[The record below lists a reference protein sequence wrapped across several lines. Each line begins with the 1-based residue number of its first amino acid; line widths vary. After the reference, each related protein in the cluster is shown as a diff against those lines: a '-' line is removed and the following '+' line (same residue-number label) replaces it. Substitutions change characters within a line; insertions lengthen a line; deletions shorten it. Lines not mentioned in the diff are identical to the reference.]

1 MEITILHIHIYIQ
14 TYQYIYT
21 LYSII
26 FLTIRALDNA
36 AGNMKRK
43 TRVAEVR

>member
-1 MEITILHIHIYIQ
+1 MEITILRIHIQILPG
-14 TYQYIYT
+14 IYT
-21 LYSII
+21 LYDII
-26 FLTIRALDNA
+26 FLTVRALNNA